1 MESNSQNFTSL
12 RKSQRRSARGCC
24 AMDIY
29 DFCGKMSVVIF
40 IRDGGRFVGLETRF
54 SGAAAG
60 GQHEAAMRSSGK
72 NERIT
77 RNSFVKKER
86 GVKSGHA
93 EHTNVAAFDLAR
105 GLVKCQNGWG
115 WGLGVDD
122 DGKTTFRLTMDCIIM
137 GALRMAS

>member
-1 MESNSQNFTSL
+1 M
-12 RKSQRRSARGCC
+12 
-24 AMDIY
+24 I
-29 DFCGKMSVVIF
+29 SVVRCQSLF
-40 IRDGGRFVGLETRF
+40 LSEMGDGLWGWKRDFR
-54 SGAAAG
+54 GAAAG

-93 EHTNVAAFDLAR
+93 EHTNFAAVDLAR

-115 WGLGVDD
+115 CGG
-122 DGKTTFRLTMDCIIM
+122 G
-137 GALRMAS
+137 G